1 VYQAGLMQTLKGAG
15 LFPIFIFNTL
25 LMQVLFMSVIMEAI
39 DGASERISRN
49 TDSSITNFICFNL

>member
-1 VYQAGLMQTLKGAG
+1 MQTLKGAG